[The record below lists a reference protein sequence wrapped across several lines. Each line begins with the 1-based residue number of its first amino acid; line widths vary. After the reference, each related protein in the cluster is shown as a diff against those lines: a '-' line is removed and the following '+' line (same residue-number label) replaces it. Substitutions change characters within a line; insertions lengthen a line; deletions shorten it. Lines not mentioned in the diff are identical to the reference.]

1 MKNRTRIVAAG
12 LSALLFC
19 SIALPTI
26 AAVPST
32 KKEEVVYIMTDA
44 EGKVQNLMS

>member
-19 SIALPTI
+19 SIALPTCLRR
-26 AAVPST
+26 AC
-32 KKEEVVYIMTDA
+32 
-44 EGKVQNLMS
+44 

>member
-26 AAVPST
+26 AAFNST
-32 KKEEVVYIMTDA
+32 KKEEVF
-44 EGKVQNLMS
+44 